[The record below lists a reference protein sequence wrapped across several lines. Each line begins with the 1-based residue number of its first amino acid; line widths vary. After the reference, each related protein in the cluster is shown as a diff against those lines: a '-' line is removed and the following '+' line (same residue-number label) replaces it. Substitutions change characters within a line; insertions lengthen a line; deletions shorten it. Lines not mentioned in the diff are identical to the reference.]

1 MMEELVGRPSHLS
14 PPLIGYLAAPQL
26 SIHLSAARFPTRRAV
41 AVVGLLLHCT
51 IPSCDDGAGTRARA
65 RAYRN
70 AQNALIVNRFVSR
83 QHRKPSLL

>member
-41 AVVGLLLHCT
+41 AVVGLLLLCT
-51 IPSCDDGAGTRARA
+51 AQSRVATTAQAHVRARL
-65 RAYRN
+65 YT
-70 AQNALIVNRFVSR
+70 
-83 QHRKPSLL
+83 HKMHLLSTGSYPGSTANPRC